1 MFVCEVQNVIYDF
14 LVTSPKRHN
23 KLKPQQ
29 AREFSEPRVSRVQL
43 QRLRFVT
50 ALCAKSCADDLSM
63 NLEELRAPLS
73 HRAQLQRYEDGR
85 GPPGKGFRPG
95 GRRSF
100 DSWQVG
106 VSIDSLFEYGM
117 LFLGGKI
124 AN

>member
-1 MFVCEVQNVIYDF
+1 METFQVLDAVFGGLRTDP
-14 LVTSPKRHN
+14 TSATKIRDCS
-23 KLKPQQ
+23 
-29 AREFSEPRVSRVQL
+29 F
-43 QRLRFVT
+43 
-50 ALCAKSCADDLSM
+50 SM